1 MQQGG
6 DNYEFALENPKS
18 KKKKKGSVLKNHHVI
33 KHKTNKQF
41 EKPEIYWPEKHE
53 SNIPKST

>member
-33 KHKTNKQF
+33 KHKTN
-41 EKPEIYWPEKHE
+41 
-53 SNIPKST
+53 